1 MFLIR
6 TWEESRAIGRRKKRR
21 SNRQKMGRER
31 RIEDEMGG
39 GERRKEDGR
48 GRG

>member
-6 TWEESRAIGRRKKRR
+6 TWEDSRAVGRRKKRR
-21 SNRQKMGRER
+21 SKRKQMGRER
-31 RIEDEMGG
+31 RVEDEMGG
-39 GERRKEDGR
+39 VERRKEDGR